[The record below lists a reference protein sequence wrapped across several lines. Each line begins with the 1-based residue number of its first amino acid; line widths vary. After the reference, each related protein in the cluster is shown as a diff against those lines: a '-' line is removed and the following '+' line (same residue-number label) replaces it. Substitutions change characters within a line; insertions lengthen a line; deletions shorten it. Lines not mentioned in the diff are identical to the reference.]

1 MWYTP
6 SMTTNPVS
14 RSILAAIA
22 SQTND
27 IEIWAVGMQLVLD
40 LFKLAN
46 EGGDPAEIT
55 RLATRFVSEPEAIH
69 ALVTMPRA
77 VRFRMATIFE
87 GAIDA
92 MVGEGL
98 DETIEALGDA
108 IALLRSEQ
116 G

>member
-1 MWYTP
+1 
-6 SMTTNPVS
+6 MTTNTNPV
-14 RSILAAIA
+14 RLSILAAIA

-27 IEIWAVGMQLVLD
+27 IEIWANGMRLVVD

-46 EGGDPAEIT
+46 DGGDPAEIT

-69 ALVTMPRA
+69 ALVTMPRQ
-77 VRFRMATIFE
+77 VRFRLATIFE

-92 MVGEGL
+92 MVGEGV
-98 DETIEALGDA
+98 DEAIDALGEA
-108 IALLRSEQ
+108 AALLRSE